1 MPMPELEESD
11 SEVDD
16 FFDLTAES
24 RTSNEVVIF
33 EIPQTRWEIQ
43 EVKELVKLAS
53 LEIGKI
59 HETITA
65 VRFFDN
71 VSYVVTFERTDPFYI
86 LDLTDHTNPKILGEL
101 EIPGFSEFMHFSKL

>member
-1 MPMPELEESD
+1 MPELEESD

-16 FFDLTAES
+16 FFDITAES

-43 EVKELVKLAS
+43 EVKGLVKLAS

-59 HETITA
+59 HEVSA
-65 VRFFDN
+65 LDN
-71 VSYVVTFERTDPFYI
+71 GLKFHNNSFNYHNTCI
-86 LDLTDHTNPKILGEL
+86 SI
-101 EIPGFSEFMHFSKL
+101 